1 MRFSERLQNLMK
13 EKGVKWKT
21 VSEEL
26 KIGINQKRYWET
38 HDNIP
43 DGETLKKLAD
53 YFEVSIQYLIGE
65 TEDCGEAKGKAPTPV
80 KSVEAM
86 YIAELANSLPD
97 QKRKEAVAYLL
108 ALQKEADSEKQ

>member
-13 EKGVKWKT
+13 EKGVKWKA

-53 YFEVSIQYLIGE
+53 YFDVGIQYLMGE
-65 TEDCGEAKGKAPTPV
+65 TDNRGTKKAPTPV
-80 KSVEAM
+80 TGAEAGEAKKAILNLIDDM
-86 YIAELANSLPD
+86 SDD
-97 QKRKEAVAYLL
+97 Q
-108 ALQKEADSEKQ
+108 LQKLETLIQAAKNVL

>member
-13 EKGVKWKT
+13 EKGVKWKA

-53 YFEVSIQYLIGE
+53 YFDVGIQYLMGE
-65 TEDCGEAKGKAPTPV
+65 TDDRGQKNSPAQMDGAGVDDELRRIWDDSTEAERKAIVSFYETIRGLRGKT
-80 KSVEAM
+80 E
-86 YIAELANSLPD
+86 
-97 QKRKEAVAYLL
+97 
-108 ALQKEADSEKQ
+108 

>member
-13 EKGVKWKT
+13 EKDVKWKT

-53 YFEVSIQYLIGE
+53 YFQVSIQYLIGQTDDRGQKNPPIPFE
-65 TEDCGEAKGKAPTPV
+65 GTGDEMERYFALLNSENRAYV
-80 KSVEAM
+80 KSV
-86 YIAELANSLPD
+86 IAERL
-97 QKRKEAVAYLL
+97 KEQ
-108 ALQKEADSEKQ
+108 LQGP

>member
-53 YFEVSIQYLIGE
+53 YFRVSIQYLMGE
-65 TEDCGEAKGKAPTPV
+65 TDDRGEVKEKAPTPV
-80 KSVEAM
+80 ESVEAL

-97 QKRKEAVAYLL
+97 QQRREAVAYLL
-108 ALQKEADSEKQ
+108 ALRKEADSEKQ

>member
-13 EKGVKWKT
+13 EKGVKWKA

-53 YFEVSIQYLIGE
+53 YFDVGIQYLMGQTDDRGQQNSPMPSE
-65 TEDCGEAKGKAPTPV
+65 GTGDEMDRYFALLTPENQAYV
-80 KSVEAM
+80 KSV
-86 YIAELANSLPD
+86 IAERL
-97 QKRKEAVAYLL
+97 KEQ
-108 ALQKEADSEKQ
+108 LQGP